1 MELKQLASLIEKN
14 IKIPDFAERN
24 EIYVVLWASPG
35 AIESFMFYLDL
46 GINLKHLL
54 PKDSTVFFFFYS
66 LLGSDLLYEIRN
78 RNITGISC

>member
-14 IKIPDFAERN
+14 ITSPYFAEWN

-35 AIESFMFYLDL
+35 AIESFMFYLDI

-54 PKDSTVFFFFYS
+54 PEGSSFFSFHSF
-66 LLGSDLLYEIRN
+66 LASDPLNEIRN